1 MERKIQKRP
10 ARKKAA
16 AALAVLA
23 AALLFA
29 VNHTPFFTGL
39 REAPEAVF
47 AESEDAL
54 NARLEWAQR
63 FSGLTVSAASSSDE
77 TLGKR
82 EIDCSLFGA
91 VTLKKIPAYIG
102 ERPYLVP
109 GGQAVGIS
117 IHTEGVLVVGVGSVT
132 GESGRRFDPASEA
145 GVKPGDVIV
154 SVNGAPVND
163 SKELKDML
171 DATDGSALLLI
182 ERDGR
187 SFEVSV
193 PVIISEDGSRRIGA
207 WVRDSTVG
215 IGTLSFY
222 DAGTGDFAALG
233 HAVADADT
241 GELLK
246 VRDGKLVI
254 ASILG
259 VTKGRRGAPG
269 ELHGTFDGASTVLG
283 SVKANS
289 ELGISGG
296 LYPDACA
303 AIGGE
308 AIPVAFP
315 DEVHTGAAVLI
326 ASADGERKEYSCR
339 IVKTGRQDA
348 PAEKGIVI
356 EVTDDEL
363 IGLTGGIVQGMSGSP
378 VIQDGK
384 LIGAVTHVF
393 VNDPQKGYG
402 AYAYWMYKRLLG
414 V

>member
-1 MERKIQKRP
+1 MVRKISKRP
-10 ARKKAA
+10 TRKKAA

-47 AESEDAL
+47 AESEDA
-54 NARLEWAQR
+54 AAERLGWAG
-63 FSGLTVSAASSSDE
+63 SLYGLTVAASGSQDE
-77 TLGKR
+77 TLGKK
-82 EIDCSLFGA
+82 EIDCSLFGVA
-91 VTLKKIPAYIG
+91 LKRIPAFIG

-117 IHTEGVLVVGVGSVT
+117 IYTEGVLVVGVGSVT

-145 GVKPGDVIV
+145 GIKPGDIIV
-154 SVNGAPVND
+154 SVNGSPVND

-171 DATDGSALLLI
+171 DASDGSAQLLI
-182 ERDGR
+182 ERDGK
-187 SFEVSV
+187 SFETNV
-193 PVIISEDGSRRIGA
+193 PVILSEDGSRRIGA

-222 DAGTGDFAALG
+222 DADSGAYAALG

-269 ELHGTFDGASTVLG
+269 ELHGTFDGASTALG
-283 SVKANS
+283 SITGNT
-289 ELGISGG
+289 ELGIAGS
-296 LYPDACA
+296 LAEEA
-303 AIGGE
+303 IAMIGGE
-308 AIPVAFP
+308 PIPVAFP
-315 DEVHTGAAVLI
+315 DEVNTGSAVLI
-326 ASADGERKEYSCR
+326 ASVDGCVREYSCR
-339 IVKTGRQDA
+339 IIKTGRQDE
-348 PAEKGIVI
+348 PAEKGIVV
-356 EVTDDEL
+356 EVTDREL
-363 IGLTGGIVQGMSGSP
+363 IEMTGGIVQGMSGSP

-384 LIGAVTHVF
+384 LVGAVTHVF

-402 AYAYWMYKRLLG
+402 AYAYWMYKRLCG